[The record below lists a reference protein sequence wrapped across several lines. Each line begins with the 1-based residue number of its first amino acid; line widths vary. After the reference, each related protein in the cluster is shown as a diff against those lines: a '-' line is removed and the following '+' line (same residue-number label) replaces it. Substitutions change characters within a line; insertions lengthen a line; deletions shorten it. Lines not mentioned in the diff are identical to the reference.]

1 MCCLCLR
8 KRKKNLMNEERH
20 DNRFWFGFFIGGLI
34 GAAIIVLLGTKE
46 GKKIEKMLEKK
57 GKDALEDLEEKV
69 EDLKEKGEELI
80 QKGEVIKDQVV
91 EQIIEKKEELTE
103 VATEKLDK
111 TLSHI
116 ESLQQQG
123 LHNTQKLRR
132 AFKNDPKKK

>member
-1 MCCLCLR
+1 
-8 KRKKNLMNEERH
+8 MNEERH

-46 GKKIEKMLEKK
+46 GKKIEKLLEKK
-57 GKDALEDLEEKV
+57 GKEALGDLEEKI
-69 EDLKEKGEELI
+69 EDIKE
-80 QKGEVIKDQVV
+80 QVV
-91 EQIIEKKEELTE
+91 EEVKEKKEEITE
-103 VATEKLDK
+103 VATEKLDE

-132 AFKNDPKKK
+132 AFKNLPKKK